1 MYEKRQVNS
10 NNDSY
15 FFNED
20 ETIKGTLFF
29 VNKLLKQASNLEK
42 RTLVIIPALGDMKKI
57 SEGKKYQD
65 LNWYRTIK
73 KIAKKTDTKLIDLA
87 EHTPT
92 DNYKK
97 LFFDCDPHWNPEGNK
112 WAARIVSEQA
122 YKN

>member
-1 MYEKRQVNS
+1 
-10 NNDSY
+10 
-15 FFNED
+15 
-20 ETIKGTLFF
+20 
-29 VNKLLKQASNLEK
+29 
-42 RTLVIIPALGDMKKI
+42 MKKI

-97 LFFDCDPHWNPEGNK
+97 LFFDCDSHWHPEGNK